1 MAIVTNEK
9 PLVSIIINCFNGDK
23 YLKEAINS
31 IYNQCYHN
39 WEIIFWDNQSTDES
53 ANIAKSFDQK
63 LKYFYASNHTP
74 LGEARNQAVKV
85 TNGDFIAFLDCDDL
99 WLPEKLDLQIKK
111 ITSGNYSMCYGGCIE
126 MDENGNKIR
135 SLIPQ
140 NKDGNMFESLLF
152 QWDVSM
158 QAILV
163 RKKDLLKYNLN
174 FDKNIYASA
183 EYNLFMRLA
192 AKTKFCSVKDLI
204 VKWRI
209 KRDSLTSQQIS
220 KWGNERRYTL
230 DKIIKENKGIEKEYP
245 KGFKEAYARS
255 FYYDARYLMSK
266 GQRKNARKALNKARN
281 VDYKYF
287 ILYLTTFLPSFI
299 WNFINNDKIKRK
311 YLIPLFNISKYDN

>member
-1 MAIVTNEK
+1 LVKGTNEK

-31 IYNQCYHN
+31 IYNQSYHN

-74 LGEARNQAVKV
+74 LGEARNEAVKV

-111 ITSGNYSMCYGGCIE
+111 ITSGDYSMCYGGCIE
-126 MDENGNKIR
+126 IDKDENKIR
-135 SLIPQ
+135 SRIPQ

-152 QWDVSM
+152 QWDVCM

-163 RKKDLLKYNLN
+163 RKKDLLKYKLN

-192 AKTKFCSVKDLI
+192 VKTQFCSVKELI

-209 KRDSLTSQQIS
+209 REDSLTSQQIS
-220 KWGNERRYTL
+220 KWAYERRYTL
-230 DKIIKENKGIEKEYP
+230 DKIIRENSGIEKKYRQ
-245 KGFKEAYARS
+245 GFEEAFARS
-255 FYYDARYLMSK
+255 FYYDARYYMFK
-266 GQRKNARKALNKARN
+266 GQRKNARKALKKVKN
-281 VDYKYF
+281 VNYKYF
-287 ILYLTTFLPSFI
+287 ILYLTTFLPSFV
-299 WNFINNDKIKRK
+299 WNLINSDKVKRK
-311 YLIPLFNISKYDN
+311 YLLPFFNFFKN